1 MKFIVSGLRGVARHC
16 AVLALATAALIP
28 LQNAAAADEPVVL
41 TDVPIIMSDGVRLVA
56 DIYLPPNTPTDGSVQ
71 VPCLIEMTPYRK
83 EGRAAEGASL
93 LPAEGFALIEVDIRG
108 TGGSEGEYD
117 IVFSLREQWDGAEI
131 IDWAAT
137 ESGLCT
143 ERVGMYGGSY
153 SGIIQYLV
161 ASLPPE
167 RAAKHL
173 VTIAPQRAYGDLYR
187 DIVYQGGVM
196 IGSFG
201 AAWSSAATALYTQP
215 PTNVNDP
222 TGLNAYVDHMS
233 ANDPMWPEFVKN
245 PFIDAVYTS
254 DDSEVGWTQ
263 LMYLD
268 SSALPRIEN
277 LTIPVLHLA
286 GFFDAFTRGQLLTF
300 EQALTAERAAKPGSR
315 GPNYLIA
322 GPWTHSGTHFIEPA
336 NFPERL
342 VAWYRHW
349 LQDGPRPHWFDEP
362 RVRYWVMGEGLIDDT
377 DGAWHLTDSWPPP
390 AKHTRFYLGSDG
402 TLAAGA
408 APAEGSV
415 TWLYDPSTGGGE
427 FPSRWDNA
435 VPAVPAT
442 SNDQRID
449 GDRGGPTF
457 ITEAMTEPMAFAGP
471 LSLRLWMRTVGAG
484 LGGVQEGLPDALG
497 SLVPPYL
504 DTDIVVKISDVQPD
518 GTVLLLTEGILR
530 ASHRALD
537 EERTVRDGDEIIVP
551 FHPHLASAVE
561 PVVAD
566 QLTEYWIEV
575 WPTSKNLQPG
585 HRLRLDLYSSDWPNH
600 LTLQKPVVN
609 TVQTGGE
616 TPSYLLLPLQPAA
629 TAPMNTAADERSA
642 AGTRGGA
649 LGPTLLTLL
658 LLGFSSQRR
667 HAGSDARR
675 RPDRQMPRHTRPRA
689 AG

>member
-1 MKFIVSGLRGVARHC
+1 MQSILSGLLAAPLRPAAFAVA
-16 AVLALATAALIP
+16 AMLAPAHGAH
-28 LQNAAAADEPVVL
+28 AADDPVVL
-41 TDVPIIMSDGVRLVA
+41 IDVPIIMSDGVRLVA
-56 DIYLPPNTPTDGSVQ
+56 DIYLPPGTPADGSVQ
-71 VPCLIEMTPYRK
+71 VPCLVEMTPYRK
-83 EGRAAEGASL
+83 ESRAAEGASL

-131 IDWAAT
+131 IDWAAE

-167 RAAKHL
+167 RAARHL
-173 VTIAPQRAYGDLYR
+173 AAIAPQRAYGDLYR

-222 TGLNAYVDHMS
+222 AGLNAYVDHMS
-233 ANDPMWPEFVKN
+233 ANDPMWPKFVEN
-245 PFIDAVYTS
+245 PFIDAVYSS
-254 DDSEVGWTQ
+254 DDSAVGWTQ

-268 SSALPRIEN
+268 SSALPRIEH
-277 LTIPVLHLA
+277 LTVPTLHLA

-300 EQALTAERAAKPGSR
+300 EQALAAERAAKPGTR

-336 NFPERL
+336 HFPERL
-342 VAWYRHW
+342 VSWYRHW
-349 LQDGPRPHWFDEP
+349 LQDGPRPAWFDEP

-377 DGAWHLTDSWPPP
+377 DGAWKLADSWPPP
-390 AKHTRFYLGSDG
+390 ADYTRFYLRADGS
-402 TLAAGA
+402 LAPGA
-408 APAEGSV
+408 TPAEASL

-457 ITEAMTEPMAFAGP
+457 LTAPMTEPMTFAGP

-484 LGGVQEGLPDALG
+484 LGGVQDGLPDALS

-518 GTVLLLTEGILR
+518 GTALLLTEGILR

-537 EERTVRDGDEIIVP
+537 DERSVRVGEEVIVP
-551 FHPHLASAVE
+551 FHPHLASALE

-566 QLTEYWIEV
+566 QLTEYWIEI
-575 WPTSKNLQPG
+575 WPTSKSLQPG

-609 TVQTGGE
+609 TVQLGGE
-616 TPSYLLLPLQPAA
+616 TPSYLLLPLEPTA
-629 TAPMNTAADERSA
+629 TTSTRTPLDDRQQLRSQ
-642 AGTRGGA
+642 GGA
-649 LGPTLLTLL
+649 LAPTLLGLL
-658 LLGFSSQRR
+658 LLGATRRRRRQRR
-667 HAGSDARR
+667 QTPGAARG
-675 RPDRQMPRHTRPRA
+675 Q
-689 AG
+689 